1 MACPGPPPREMFIQI
16 LRETLATGEQSIGQ
30 AEAVKETPKDRPRAP
45 NLVLNAAQ
53 AQKEVAKPAV
63 KDGKIRV
70 RSIVESSKSRY

>member
-1 MACPGPPPREMFIQI
+1 M
-16 LRETLATGEQSIGQ
+16 ATGEQSIGQ

-63 KDGKIRV
+63 KDGKGCEKHRRPPEI
-70 RSIVESSKSRY
+70 SI